1 MTKPELIKGGKAY
14 LKENNMKVP
23 KKEFKK
29 AINEIWKTVN
39 ANNDKVITL
48 KELGQAVFGL
58 IDQNHDGSVSL
69 NELEDA
75 VKVLAN
81 AFGIE
86 LADDAMDKV
95 KGIYD
100 AVNTDNG
107 KGVEWKEI
115 IDFIEKNDVQVHNL
129 KDAIKSLA
137 KK

>member
-1 MTKPELIKGGKAY
+1 M
-14 LKENNMKVP
+14 
-23 KKEFKK
+23 
-29 AINEIWKTVN
+29 
-39 ANNDKVITL
+39 
-48 KELGQAVFGL
+48 
-58 IDQNHDGSVSL
+58 

-115 IDFIEKNDVQVHNL
+115 IDFIEKNDVHVHDL